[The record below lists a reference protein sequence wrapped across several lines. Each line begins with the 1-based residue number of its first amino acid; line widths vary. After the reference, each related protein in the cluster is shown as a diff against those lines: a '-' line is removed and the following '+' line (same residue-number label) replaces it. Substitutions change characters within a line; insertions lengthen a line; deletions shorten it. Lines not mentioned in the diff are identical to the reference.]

1 MLTYTWMICNYKDLG
16 YEIKDINIRN
26 VTAVVCSDIR
36 KVLLVCDNT
45 NEWFGDICN
54 LETVRAAAGNWPYFN
69 KDAEFLFIVI
79 GGYRNKLLRGKNV
92 IQINAYMHTLDY
104 QKIDSNF
111 KDELNLL
118 KEYVRENRYGHEKYA
133 LKMGMKPQ
141 YSHPVIFTYIL
152 IAVNVMCYMKLGKS
166 GCQEYA
172 LFGND
177 VMNKNMFAE
186 LFTYMF
192 MHGNLQHLIGN
203 MISLL
208 LLGRIIEKRTGS
220 IKFMA
225 VYIVSGIYAGLVTAL
240 WSVYIMPSM
249 RGTVGASGAICGL
262 LGAYLALSLSECSI
276 VRNQMLNGIL
286 KTIVIVLISGLFSFG
301 RVDNACHIGGILGGF
316 MFMTIVILCESIKDS
331 KRHMYLQKYFDE
343 KRKIRPYNSRLRI

>member
-152 IAVNVMCYMKLGKS
+152 IAVNVMCYMKLG
-166 GCQEYA
+166 
-172 LFGND
+172 
-177 VMNKNMFAE
+177 
-186 LFTYMF
+186 
-192 MHGNLQHLIGN
+192 
-203 MISLL
+203 
-208 LLGRIIEKRTGS
+208 R
-220 IKFMA
+220 
-225 VYIVSGIYAGLVTAL
+225 
-240 WSVYIMPSM
+240 MPKCM
-249 RGTVGASGAICGL
+249 R
-262 LGAYLALSLSECSI
+262 
-276 VRNQMLNGIL
+276 
-286 KTIVIVLISGLFSFG
+286 
-301 RVDNACHIGGILGGF
+301 H
-316 MFMTIVILCESIKDS
+316 
-331 KRHMYLQKYFDE
+331 
-343 KRKIRPYNSRLRI
+343 